1 LETTKPPTFVIGT
14 YHFLPFLHSIQN
26 AISVVMPSALVG
38 TIILTLRG
46 RGVGRAELIRRIEWL
61 RRIIINKGGNV
72 AEFGNIP
79 TGVIVDR

>member
-1 LETTKPPTFVIGT
+1 MFSCTNL
-14 YHFLPFLHSIQN
+14 LNSNQN

-46 RGVGRAELIRRIEWL
+46 RGVGRNELIRRIEWL